1 MPIKELLSEG
11 KRIIDR
17 ALNDY
22 LPKKGKLAAAMR
34 YSVFAGGKRFRPIL
48 CLATAE
54 ALGKDP
60 GKIIPIA
67 CAIEMLHTYTLIHD
81 DLPAMDNS
89 DYRRGKLTSHLK
101 FDEATAILAGDALNT
116 LAFWIL
122 AQETQN
128 PRVIQEIGKSLME
141 VVYGQA
147 ADLAA
152 EGKKLSFAALK
163 SLHHQKTAALLIACV
178 RASAIQLKSSPK
190 QLKALSDYGRHL
202 GLAFQIMDDILDVTA
217 TQKEL
222 GKPAGADVKKGF
234 PYFIGLEKSK
244 KIAEQEKNSALAAL
258 NVFDKRADILRKIAE
273 YVVER
278 KK

>member
-1 MPIKELLSEG
+1 LPIKGLLSAG
-11 KRIIDR
+11 KRIIDQV
-17 ALNDY
+17 LNNY
-22 LPKKGKLAAAMR
+22 LPKKGKLAKAIR
-34 YSVFAGGKRFRPIL
+34 YSIFAGGKRFRPIL

-60 GKIIPIA
+60 VKVIPIA
-67 CAIEMLHTYTLIHD
+67 CAIEILHTYTLIHD

-122 AQETQN
+122 AQEAQN
-128 PRVIQEIGKSLME
+128 PQVTQEIGKSLME
-141 VVYGQA
+141 VIYGQV

-163 SLHHQKTAALLIACV
+163 SIHHQKTAALLIACV

-190 QLKALSDYGRHL
+190 QLKALTNYARHL

-217 TQKEL
+217 TKKEL
-222 GKPAGADVKKGF
+222 GKPAGADKKKGF
-234 PYFIGLEKSK
+234 PYFVGLEKSK
-244 KIAEQEKNSALAAL
+244 KIAEQEKNKALSALKQFGGKANL
-258 NVFDKRADILRKIAE
+258 LRSIAE
-273 YVVER
+273 YVVVR
-278 KK
+278 NN

>member
-1 MPIKELLSEG
+1 
-11 KRIIDR
+11 
-17 ALNDY
+17 
-22 LPKKGKLAAAMR
+22 MR

-222 GKPAGADVKKGF
+222 GKPAGADKKKGF
-234 PYFIGLEKSK
+234 PYFVGLVKSK

-273 YVVER
+273 YVMER